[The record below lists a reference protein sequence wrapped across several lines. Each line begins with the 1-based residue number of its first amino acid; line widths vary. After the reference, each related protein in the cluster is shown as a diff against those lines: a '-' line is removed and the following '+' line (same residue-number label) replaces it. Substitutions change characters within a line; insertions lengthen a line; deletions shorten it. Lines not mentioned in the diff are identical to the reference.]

1 MSYSD
6 RFLVWLVLVRSAAD
20 LSDALGVHALRAD
33 FYHLLLLLIQSF
45 LVLMLQH
52 SLLNVLLIYSAVA
65 ISEVFF
71 VEGKLEAGNCVLV
84 MF

>member
-6 RFLVWLVLVRSAAD
+6 RFLVWLVLVGSAAD
-20 LSDALGVHALRAD
+20 LSDALGVHASRAD
-33 FYHLLLLLIQSF
+33 FYHLLLLLIHSF